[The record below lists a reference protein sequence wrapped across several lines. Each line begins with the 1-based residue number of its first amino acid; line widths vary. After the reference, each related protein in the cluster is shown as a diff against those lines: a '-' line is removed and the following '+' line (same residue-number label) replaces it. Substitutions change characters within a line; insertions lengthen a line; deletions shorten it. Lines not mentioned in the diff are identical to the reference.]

1 MLAGLTLSIHFDKT
15 PPRDSAAPEQTVCGW
30 IAQPNFC
37 AFWIVWTLNFDAH
50 GNLGLLYRSC
60 SLEKF
65 DSYYFQNGC
74 RFDSFSNAKNSISWK
89 FEIYAKI
96 ASFLLWHLQRVNL
109 IWNHQLGKNNCL
121 LEVCNKHKNCLVLM
135 IVTCLSQLI
144 KNQVFWAFQLIFT
157 TLARVRVKK
166 KWLKKGQK
174 CTFQISWNITFWKST
189 KILQWL
195 WFLPIFWNLTER
207 RFKSFGQYL
216 EKWGG
221 NNLPKDW

>member
-15 PPRDSAAPEQTVCGW
+15 PPRDLAAPEQTVCGW
-30 IAQPNFC
+30 MAQPNFC

-121 LEVCNKHKNCLVLM
+121 LEVCNKHKNWCSWSLPVSRNSSRTRFFEHFNLF
-135 IVTCLSQLI
+135 SQRL
-144 KNQVFWAFQLIFT
+144 QELE
-157 TLARVRVKK
+157 
-166 KWLKKGQK
+166 LKKNDSKKVKNVLFKFLEILLFGKVQK
-174 CTFQISWNITFWKST
+174 FFNGYDSYPFFGTWLSAGSGHLDNI
-189 KILQWL
+189 
-195 WFLPIFWNLTER
+195 
-207 RFKSFGQYL
+207 
-216 EKWGG
+216 
-221 NNLPKDW
+221 

>member
-1 MLAGLTLSIHFDKT
+1 MLAGLTLSVHFDKT
-15 PPRDSAAPEQTVCGW
+15 PPRDLAAPEQTVCGW
-30 IAQPNFC
+30 MAQPNFC

-166 KWLKKGQK
+166 KMTQKRSKMYFSNFLKYY
-174 CTFQISWNITFWKST
+174 F
-189 KILQWL
+189 
-195 WFLPIFWNLTER
+195 
-207 RFKSFGQYL
+207 L
-216 EKWGG
+216 EKCK
-221 NNLPKDW
+221 NFSMAMILTHFLELDWAQVQVIWTIFREVRG

>member
-15 PPRDSAAPEQTVCGW
+15 PPRDLAAPEQTVCGW
-30 IAQPNFC
+30 IAQPKFC

-166 KWLKKGQK
+166 KWLKKVLFKFLEILLLGKVQK
-174 CTFQISWNITFWKST
+174 FFNGYDSYPFFGTWLSAGSSHLDNI
-189 KILQWL
+189 
-195 WFLPIFWNLTER
+195 
-207 RFKSFGQYL
+207 
-216 EKWGG
+216 
-221 NNLPKDW
+221 

>member
-1 MLAGLTLSIHFDKT
+1 MDSPTKLLCFLDSVNSQFWCPWKLGTFISLMFPWKIWFLLLSEWLQVWFFLKCQ
-15 PPRDSAAPEQTVCGW
+15 EQH
-30 IAQPNFC
+30 Q
-37 AFWIVWTLNFDAH
+37 
-50 GNLGLLYRSC
+50 
-60 SLEKF
+60 
-65 DSYYFQNGC
+65 
-74 RFDSFSNAKNSISWK
+74 